1 MRLLKYLFLIL
12 ILASASCKKAD
23 HKLVEDGHCGCDK
36 NMICTE
42 EFRSLVLNVKD
53 KQGKP
58 VVLDAIFTYKES
70 TQEKIIVDDLSFQ
83 EPPYQGSYS
92 IWNDLQLKTSSK
104 HGETIRVVGMIKT
117 KEIFSQPFKVGHD
130 CCHVVKLE
138 GPDTIEIDVNL

>member
-1 MRLLKYLFLIL
+1 
-12 ILASASCKKAD
+12 
-23 HKLVEDGHCGCDK
+23 
-36 NMICTE
+36 MICTE

-70 TQEKIIVDDLSFQ
+70 TKEKIIVDDLSFQ
-83 EPPYQGSYS
+83 EPPYQGNYS

-104 HGETIRVVGMIKT
+104 HGETIRVVGIIKS
-117 KEIFSQPFKVGHD
+117 KEVFSQQFKVGHD